1 LREYFIFEKNTCVLK
16 KTCRLCKKSF
26 SGRID
31 KIFCSI
37 ACKNDYHVRLRR
49 ATAKATKSVDTI
61 LHRNRSILLEL
72 LGKRTKKLKT
82 NRYELEKKN
91 FHFNY
96 ITGYSINKKGKTY
109 HHVYDF
115 SFMTFSDETILIVR
129 R

>member
-1 LREYFIFEKNTCVLK
+1 MK
-16 KTCRLCKKSF
+16 KLCRLCKKKF
-26 SGRID
+26 TGRAD

-49 ATAKATKSVDTI
+49 VTIQATKSIDEI

-72 LGKRTKKLKT
+72 LGKRNKKVKMD
-82 NRYELEKKN
+82 RYELEKKKFN
-91 FHFNY
+91 FNY
-96 ITGYSINKKGKTY
+96 ITGYDINKSGKTY

-115 SFMTFSDETILIVR
+115 SYMTFSDTTILIVR

>member
-1 LREYFIFEKNTCVLK
+1 MKR
-16 KTCRLCKKSF
+16 TCRLCKKKF
-26 SGRID
+26 TGRAD

-49 ATAKATKSVDTI
+49 VTAFATKSIDEI

-72 LGKRTKKLKT
+72 LGKRNKKVKMD
-82 NRYELEKKN
+82 RFELEKKKFN
-91 FHFNY
+91 FNY
-96 ITGYSINKKGKTY
+96 MTGYSINKEGKTY

-115 SFMTFSDETILIVR
+115 SYMTFSDNAVLIVR